1 MTPANTGHIE
11 PETLAA
17 ADASQSGELRAEQR
31 ELSACVQG
39 FLGELPDNYRAVLLL
54 RDAHGLSTPEIAE
67 LLSDTSA
74 RRTHTALRTSL
85 TTACEFPPTTSATSS
100 SAPSTPTTAL
110 AHVSLEPLRSS

>member
-67 LLSDTSA
+67 LLSDTVGAPHAHGAANLPHHRLRVPPHDLRDELICTQHANDCSRA
-74 RRTHTALRTSL
+74 RI
-85 TTACEFPPTTSATSS
+85 P
-100 SAPSTPTTAL
+100 
-110 AHVSLEPLRSS
+110 